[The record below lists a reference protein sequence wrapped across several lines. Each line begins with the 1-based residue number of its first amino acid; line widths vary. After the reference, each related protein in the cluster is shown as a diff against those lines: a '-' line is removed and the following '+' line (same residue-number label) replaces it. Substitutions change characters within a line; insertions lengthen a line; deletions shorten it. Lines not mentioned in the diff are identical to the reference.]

1 MFMLIR
7 YLKVIYPP
15 KDIINII
22 DLKQKQIRLF
32 HLSGDLVSTWT
43 SDSGV
48 FPEEMGTYHEGD
60 ILFLEEKRNGIID
73 LNYRWPGGIVYY
85 RIDARFSKRTLYI

>member
-1 MFMLIR
+1 
-7 YLKVIYPP
+7 
-15 KDIINII
+15 
-22 DLKQKQIRLF
+22 
-32 HLSGDLVSTWT
+32 
-43 SDSGV
+43 V

-85 RIDARFSKRTLYI
+85 RIDARFSKKTLNI